1 MKCPVCLL
9 DNPPGAK
16 VCSSCGTALVSATP
30 GIATGGT
37 AGGQGGNGTYTPFL
51 HKGVRLHSAAFA
63 VGDVLGQGG
72 FGITYKGGDLSLR
85 RYVAIKEL
93 FPAGCARKGNTVVP
107 DGGYS
112 AADYAAVKGKFLE
125 EARTLARFSHP
136 GIVRVFSVFE
146 ENNTAYMVMEFLEGK
161 TLSRLLQ
168 DKSVLPEAEAVRIV
182 EKVGDALAT
191 IHAANLIHRDLKPD
205 NVCITND
212 DRTVLIDFGTARSFA
227 TGKTVKQ
234 TTMLTPGYAP
244 LEQYGQQARF
254 GTYTD
259 IYALAATLYHCLTG
273 QVPPQA
279 TDRAA
284 GVELKAPNSLNPNIS
299 ASVSQAVMWG
309 MQLKADARPQSVSQF
324 LQALRPAVTNVVAPH
339 TGAGGTVMLSPDTPG
354 PSAVAPVPQW
364 PTSAPPPTP
373 NWGGATPSWP
383 SAPGSPGV
391 PTPPAPPVPTLH
403 QISENQLQ
411 TGLPPMDAL
420 QAANRAF
427 LGAGVRNCTINPH
440 AFRVSGTLHG
450 DVLGGSLS
458 VAAQISQGQAGSVI
472 TVESTAI
479 GGASNWGR
487 RREETRRLM
496 DAISSEIQHGALTP
510 IPHGPGAVT
519 PIPAPIPYPGPPVP
533 YPGGSAPY
541 PGANPY
547 QFQRTVH
554 KQGATVLTLGL
565 MGFFC
570 CPICGPIAWYQ
581 GNQAL
586 AEYGNTDPGDRGV
599 VVAGRVLGILG
610 TVWLALWASF
620 YFIGALS

>member
-1 MKCPVCLL
+1 LL

-16 VCSSCGTALVSATP
+16 TCSSCGTALISATP

-37 AGGQGGNGTYTPFL
+37 AAGTGPGGAGYTPFL
-51 HKGVRLHSAAFA
+51 HKGVRLHSAAYA

-93 FPAGCARKGNTVVP
+93 FPSGCKRKGNTVVP
-107 DGGYS
+107 DGGYNP
-112 AADYAAVKGKFLE
+112 ADYTEVKAKFLE
-125 EARTLARFSHP
+125 EARVLARFSHP

-168 DKSVLPEAEAVRIV
+168 DKGTLSEAEAIRII

-205 NVCITND
+205 NICITND
-212 DRTVLIDFGTARSFA
+212 DRIVLIDFGTARSFA

-284 GVELKAPNSLNPNIS
+284 GVELKPPSSLKPGIS
-299 ASVSQAVMWG
+299 PAVSQAVLWG

-324 LQALRPAVTNVVAPH
+324 LQALHPAVTSAPAPR
-339 TGAGGTVMLSPDTPG
+339 TGAGGTVMLSPDSGGGSP
-354 PSAVAPVPQW
+354 VAPVPQW
-364 PTSAPPPTP
+364 PSSAPPVTP
-373 NWGGATPSWP
+373 NWGGAAPAWP
-383 SAPGSPGV
+383 SAPAA
-391 PTPPAPPVPTLH
+391 PTPPASPVPTLY
-403 QISENQLQ
+403 QVGENQLQ
-411 TGLPPMDAL
+411 TSLSPQEAL
-420 QAANRAF
+420 QAAHRAF
-427 LGAGVRNCTINPH
+427 QASGVRTPTINPH
-440 AFRVSGTLHG
+440 AFRVSGTTGG

-458 VAAQISQGQAGSVI
+458 IAAQISQNGNNSVI
-472 TVESTAI
+472 TVESTSV
-479 GGASNWGR
+479 GGAANWGR
-487 RREETRRLM
+487 RKEEERRLTS
-496 DAISSEIQHGALTP
+496 AISAEIQRGLPPSQPRVPGGMPRAP
-510 IPHGPGAVT
+510 SPAPYPGP
-519 PIPAPIPYPGPPVP
+519 PIPYPGSAAP
-533 YPGGSAPY
+533 YPGG
-541 PGANPY
+541 NPY
-547 QFQRTVH
+547 QFERYVN
-554 KQGATVLTLGL
+554 KQGSTVLTLGL
-565 MGFFC
+565 LGLVC

-581 GNQAL
+581 ANEAL
-586 AEYGNTDPGDRGV
+586 REYGDTDPGDRSIV
-599 VVAGRVLGILG
+599 LAGRVLGIAG
-610 TVWLALWASF
+610 TVIFALGITLR
-620 YFIGALS
+620 FISALS